1 MTFTEDNRLPC
12 SVEVY
17 NHRDLTHSFNTV
29 IPELRRA
36 LNTVLMPR
44 AQNLPL
50 VFSDGFYVATVNDPT
65 LLRSGTFILAVRARM
80 PHSQLIHQFTQQSK
94 IAATNKIRDMVSV
107 QVPGVP
113 LTPRTAAPRQLPYHD
128 GFVYFELDKGAA
140 AWQDVVKA
148 GALALHI
155 SGTFPDLGIQLWAI
169 RS

>member
-1 MTFTEDNRLPC
+1 MFPLDFAVGQGDFYQLGE
-12 SVEVY
+12 
-17 NHRDLTHSFNTV
+17 F
-29 IPELRRA
+29 A
-36 LNTVLMPR
+36 LFTVL
-44 AQNLPL
+44 A
-50 VFSDGFYVATVNDPT
+50 VWHVAVNIHDSGIGQAGSEEVLLLT
-65 LLRSGTFILAVRARM
+65 LNRG
-80 PHSQLIHQFTQQSK
+80 
-94 IAATNKIRDMVSV
+94 TNKIRDMVSV